1 MGLIMT
7 TKLKTFDVVDFLNTD
22 EEMQE
27 YLNAAIEEVD
37 PKFLF
42 IALGDIARAKNIS
55 QLSRDTGISR
65 EGIYKALS
73 GEGNPTFN
81 TIFKIVQA
89 LGSQMQFSSQKHADC
104 C

>member
-1 MGLIMT
+1 MT
-7 TKLKTFDVVDFLNTD
+7 TNLKTFDVVDFLNTD

-27 YLNAAIEEVD
+27 YLNAALDEGD

-55 QLSRDTGISR
+55 QLSRETGISR

-73 GEGNPTFN
+73 GEGNPSFN
-81 TIFKIVQA
+81 TIFKIIQA
-89 LGSQMQFSSQKHADC
+89 LGLRMKFSSQKTVNC

>member
-1 MGLIMT
+1 MK
-7 TKLKTFDVVDFLNTD
+7 TKLKNFDVVDFLNTD

-27 YLNAAIEEVD
+27 YLNAALEEGD

-55 QLSRDTGISR
+55 QLSRETGISR

-73 GEGNPTFN
+73 GEGNPSFN
-81 TIFKIVQA
+81 TIFKIIQA
-89 LGSQMQFSSQKHADC
+89 LGLQIQVSSQKTVDC

>member
-1 MGLIMT
+1 MT
-7 TKLKTFDVVDFLNTD
+7 TKLKPFDVVDFLNTD
-22 EEMQE
+22 EEMQA
-27 YLNAAIEEVD
+27 YLNAALEEND

-42 IALGDIARAKNIS
+42 TALGDIARAKNLS

-81 TIFKIVQA
+81 TIFKIIQA
-89 LGSQMQFSSQKHADC
+89 LGLQIHFSSQKTMLNNH
-104 C
+104 